1 MAQTSTLTPRSAA
14 SRGARLAGAALLV
27 AVLGTLTLSA
37 WAQPG
42 AGGHRGGHGMH
53 GGGAGMMFSGRGLD
67 RMLDSVNASTE
78 QRAQIKQI
86 AERARADLKTQHEA
100 SRANREQMM
109 KLFTAPVVDAN
120 AVEAARQQNMQRHD
134 QASRRMTQAMV
145 EASRVLTPEQRQQL
159 ADRAGKRRDMMQR
172 HMQER
177 RSLEGGT
184 GGAKQ

>member
-1 MAQTSTLTPRSAA
+1 MAHTRTPQTVA
-14 SRGARLAGAALLV
+14 SRGARLAGTALLV

-37 WAQPG
+37 WAQPF
-42 AGGHRGGHGMH
+42 GGGGDRGDRGGPGMH
-53 GGGAGMMFSGRGLD
+53 SGGAGMMFSGRGLD
-67 RMLDSVNASTE
+67 RMLDSVNATAE

-86 AERARADLKTQHEA
+86 AERARADLKAQHET
-100 SRANREQMM
+100 SRAGREQMM

-134 QASRRMTQAMV
+134 QASRRVAQAMV

-177 RSLEGGT
+177 RSLEGG
-184 GGAKQ
+184 AKQ

>member
-1 MAQTSTLTPRSAA
+1 MAHTSTLASRSVA

-37 WAQPG
+37 WAQPFG
-42 AGGHRGGHGMH
+42 GGHRGGPGMH

-67 RMLDSVNASTE
+67 RMLDSVNATAE

-86 AERARADLKTQHEA
+86 AERARADLKAQHEA
-100 SRANREQMM
+100 SRAGREQMM

-120 AVEAARQQNMQRHD
+120 AVEAARQQNLQRHD
-134 QASRRMTQAMV
+134 QASRRITQAMV

-159 ADRAGKRRDMMQR
+159 ADRAAKRRDMMQR

-177 RSLEGGT
+177 RSLET
-184 GGAKQ
+184 GKQ